1 MLLIIAPEEKYI
13 NNLVNKFDYTKK
25 SSINKMNIYNCNYN
39 NQQFLI
45 TATGYGKVN
54 IIDTL
59 RYLCDNYDIKVIAQI
74 GTAGSVSDNNDI
86 FNAVVFSNS
95 LQYDVDFSPNGYLPG
110 VFPNSLKGI
119 YPTNDD
125 LRECMERS
133 CDVCGVN
140 YTNDLIASGDMFVCN
155 NNLANSIRREY
166 NAGAVDVESGVV
178 GQFAYQNK
186 IPYVGVK
193 VISNFAYNNAIRQY
207 NLYEEEAILTSQKI
221 AGKFIKNYYD

>member
-1 MLLIIAPEEKYI
+1 
-13 NNLVNKFDYTKK
+13 
-25 SSINKMNIYNCNYN
+25 
-39 NQQFLI
+39 
-45 TATGYGKVN
+45 
-54 IIDTL
+54 
-59 RYLCDNYDIKVIAQI
+59 
-74 GTAGSVSDNNDI
+74 
-86 FNAVVFSNS
+86 
-95 LQYDVDFSPNGYLPG
+95 
-110 VFPNSLKGI
+110 
-119 YPTNDD
+119 
-125 LRECMERS
+125 
-133 CDVCGVN
+133 
-140 YTNDLIASGDMFVCN
+140 MFVCN